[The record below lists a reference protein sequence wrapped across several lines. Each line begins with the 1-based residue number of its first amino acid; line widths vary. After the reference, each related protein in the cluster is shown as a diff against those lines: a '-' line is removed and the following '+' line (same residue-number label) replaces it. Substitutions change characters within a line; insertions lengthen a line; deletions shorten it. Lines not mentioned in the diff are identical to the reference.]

1 MIHAG
6 GRVLHLCRNLA
17 DLCCYLLGNRYFV
30 KLPTNGAVQYQADDQ
45 TNDASFSSTFPSG
58 QVSLRLNVSGYSF
71 SGNQFHAELQ
81 IWEGLVIE

>member
-30 KLPTNGAVQYQADDQ
+30 KLPTNGAIQYQADDQ
-45 TNDASFSSTFPSG
+45 TNDASLAVPFPVVRS
-58 QVSLRLNVSGYSF
+58 SLRLNVSGYSF
-71 SGNQFHAELQ
+71 SGNQFHAKLQ
-81 IWEGLVIE
+81 IRERFVIE